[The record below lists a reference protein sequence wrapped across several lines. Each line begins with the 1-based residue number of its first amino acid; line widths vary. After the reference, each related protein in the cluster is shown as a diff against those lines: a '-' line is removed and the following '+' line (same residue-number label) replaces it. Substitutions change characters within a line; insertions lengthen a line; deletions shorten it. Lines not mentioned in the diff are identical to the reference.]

1 MSIDRQSS
9 QDGNNAGRATGV
21 LSEQGLLDRW
31 IAGSTAALRNGTGA
45 VRFRDGQRCAKQRVV
60 KERIG
65 QHQHTRDIGGAGMA
79 SYIIVRI
86 TAFGFGVA

>member
-1 MSIDRQSS
+1 MVKN
-9 QDGNNAGRATGV
+9 QDGNNAGRVTG
-21 LSEQGLLDRW
+21 LFPKQGRLDRW
-31 IAGSTAALRNGTGA
+31 IDCS
-45 VRFRDGQRCAKQRVV
+45 VEDGHPAPVQCDMEDAQRRAKQRVV

-79 SYIIVRI
+79 SYIIVGI